1 MINLNMKQSKST
13 NVKLFFQTHLEE
25 LKANLKAALME
36 GNDLKQQMKDIMVEW
51 ECSEQY
57 YLGMREKSK
66 KLKAKILMRNK
77 QIDALK
83 TEKKESEVITTNL
96 RGIRERKVFFLYHFS
111 SFSLFYLTRFMSC
124 FENDLFLSFPGKE
137 IIGIGLLL

>member
-1 MINLNMKQSKST
+1 
-13 NVKLFFQTHLEE
+13 
-25 LKANLKAALME
+25 ME
-36 GNDLKQQMKDIMVEW
+36 GNDLKQQMKDIVVEW

-66 KLKAKILMRNK
+66 KLEAEILMHNQ

-83 TEKKESEVITTNL
+83 TEKEESEIISTNL
-96 RGIRERKVFFLYHFS
+96 RGILERKVFFLYHFC
-111 SFSLFYLTRFMSC
+111 SFSLFYLTRFMSR